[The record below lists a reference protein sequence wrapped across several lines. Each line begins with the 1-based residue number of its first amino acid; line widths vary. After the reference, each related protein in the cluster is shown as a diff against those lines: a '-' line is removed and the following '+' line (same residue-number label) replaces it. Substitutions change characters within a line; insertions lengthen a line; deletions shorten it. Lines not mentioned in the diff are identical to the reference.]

1 MEAGTPSKG
10 KQSSLARRAGRGY
23 LALRPAAAPGSER
36 RVGPDDLVA
45 SAAYQPEPTAAAAA
59 RRFVRDTLQSWAVT
73 GEAGSP
79 ELVDNAMLL
88 TSELVTNAVVHAGTQ
103 VKVTCRLADG
113 AVEVV
118 VRDGQPA
125 RLVPEAIDD
134 EPSLER
140 TGGRGLL
147 LPAALASAWGVVYG
161 RSSKAVWFRLALAGV
176 DAGLAS
182 GADDDD
188 DAASELA
195 DAIGVT
201 TALAAASRPARAGL
215 GSPGA
220 SEPDGPLVVAATAD
234 SSYQDLLTAA
244 VESAR
249 IAVGADAAFAM
260 MADEDGDLRLR
271 ATAGSIPGVASGSR
285 PSPPSVVTVPFVVDG
300 RVTGLLSAASTALG
314 RFGDPEAARLQW
326 LADRSGPA
334 LQRAWL
340 GELER
345 IRRDRISALTEARGL
360 LTGRLSRQEIMAMVG
375 RAAVP
380 RLAPWCA
387 VLTPAGDTL
396 VGDALAGDAGLR
408 TSYARHVDDR
418 LTGALVWFLDQVCRG
433 AAPVAAA
440 SLPAARRAAP
450 RPGRRWSLVAADMAG
465 APPEAAELA
474 AGTAWCFPLGDPQDA
489 TGVFVIGDSG
499 ADRLPREVASLA
511 ADLAC
516 RVGLALDGAKVVL
529 SGSARR

>member
-1 MEAGTPSKG
+1 VE
-10 KQSSLARRAGRGY
+10 
-23 LALRPAAAPGSER
+23 
-36 RVGPDDLVA
+36 PDDLVA

-73 GEAGSP
+73 GAVGSH
-79 ELVDNAMLL
+79 ELVDDAMLL
-88 TSELVTNAVVHAGTQ
+88 TSELVTNAVVHAGTP
-103 VKVTCRLADG
+103 VRVTCRLADG

-125 RLVPEAIDD
+125 RLVPEVAEDED

-147 LPAALASAWGVVYG
+147 LPAALASAWGVAYG
-161 RSSKAVWFRLALAGV
+161 RSSKAVWFRLGFAGL
-176 DAGLAS
+176 DAGLA
-182 GADDDD
+182 GGGGED

-201 TALAAASRPARAGL
+201 TALATASRSARAGL
-215 GSPGA
+215 GRRGDGGPG
-220 SEPDGPLVVAATAD
+220 DPLVAAAAAD
-234 SSYQDLLTAA
+234 SGYQELLTAA

-271 ATAGSIPGVASGSR
+271 AAAGSIPPLAGDSR

-360 LTGRLSRQEIMAMVG
+360 LTAGLSRQEIMATVG

-418 LTGALVWFLDQVCRG
+418 LTGALVWFLDRVCRG
-433 AAPVAAA
+433 AAPMAAA
-440 SLPAARRAAP
+440 TFPAGRRVAP
-450 RPGRRWSLVAADMAG
+450 RPGRRWSLVADDMAG

-489 TGVFVIGDSG
+489 AGAFVIGDAG
-499 ADRLPREVASLA
+499 EDRLAREVASLA

-516 RVGLALDGAKVVL
+516 RVGLALDGARVL
-529 SGSARR
+529 SGSQRSSSLASKAP